1 MGGISNGW
9 ALKLTRFRK
18 QVRKLVGGGV
28 DVVDGGE
35 ADLFGV
41 EGVDADGPDFGGGEA
56 GFFAVALEGEP
67 FDKFYEAGFPGGGV
81 IAPGAAHGAIPLVIE
96 H

>member
-1 MGGISNGW
+1 M
-9 ALKLTRFRK
+9 
-18 QVRKLVGGGV
+18 RKLIGGRV

-41 EGVDADGPDFGGGEA
+41 EGVDADGPDLGGGEA

-67 FDKFYEAGFPGGGV
+67 FDEFDEA
-81 IAPGAAHGAIPLVIE
+81 
-96 H
+96 